1 MKVIAINGSP
11 HMDEGNTAMILNPFL
26 DGMREAGADVEQ
38 FYTRKLKIEP
48 CHGDLSCWLKVPGK
62 CALRD
67 DMQMLYP
74 KFMDADVIVW
84 GVPLYYLSV
93 PGPLKNLIDR
103 QMPLHVPGMKAPKK
117 PKVVL
122 VSTCG
127 AWEIS
132 VFRLLLWWMKA
143 LYGSAKDLKE
153 LGEIA
158 GMEETAEFAGAL
170 LRPHADGMKPM
181 LETGDGRK
189 LLEDV
194 FQAAREA
201 GRQLAGEGRIDEGIL
216 QRVSKEL
223 MPRDVYYQ
231 AAKESFQQPENQDSS
246 KSR

>member
-11 HMDEGNTAMILNPFL
+11 HMDQGNTAMILNPFL
-26 DGMREAGADVEQ
+26 EGMKEAGADVEL
-38 FYTRKLKIEP
+38 FYTRTLKIEP

-62 CALRD
+62 CALKD

-74 KFMDADVIVW
+74 KFIDADVIVW
-84 GVPLYYLSV
+84 ATPLYYLSV

-117 PKVVL
+117 PKIVL

-143 LYGSAKDLKE
+143 LYGSAKELKE

-158 GMEETAEFAGAL
+158 EMEETAEFAGAL

-181 LETGDGRK
+181 LETEDGRK
-189 LLEDV
+189 LVEDV
-194 FQAAREA
+194 QIAARGA
-201 GRQLAGEGRIDEGIL
+201 GRQLAQEGRISEEVL
-216 QRVSKEL
+216 QKVSREL
-223 MPRDVYYQ
+223 MPRDMYYQ
-231 AAKESFQQPENQDSS
+231 AAKESFQQPER
-246 KSR
+246 SR